1 VADLTTVYL
10 GLGSNMGNRENN
22 LEEALKLLGQR
33 MQVGKI
39 SSIYDT
45 APLGNTNQPRFLNIA
60 CQVFTRL
67 TPEGLLTLAKGIEQK
82 MGRYGRS
89 GEPRPIDIDILLY
102 GDVVMDTRELKI
114 PHPEMATR
122 EFVLVPLTEIAP
134 EAVHP
139 VTGKTVREMRE
150 AIKEKQGVLKWEKEG
165 NGEKEGKAD
174 V

>member
-1 VADLTTVYL
+1 VADLITVYL
-10 GLGSNMGNRENN
+10 GLGSNIGNRENN

-33 MQVGKI
+33 MQIGKI

-45 APLGNTNQPRFLNIA
+45 APLGNTSQPRFLNIA

-67 TPEGLLTLAKGIEQK
+67 TPEGLLALAKGIENK
-82 MGRYGRS
+82 MGRHGRT

-102 GDVVMDTRELKI
+102 GDTVMDTRELKI
-114 PHPEMATR
+114 PHPQMAER
-122 EFVLVPLTEIAP
+122 EFVLVPLAEIAP
-134 EAVHP
+134 DAVHP

-150 AIKEKQGVLKWEKEG
+150 AIKEKQGVFKWEKEG
-165 NGEKEGKAD
+165 NAD

>member
-1 VADLTTVYL
+1 MADLITVYL
-10 GLGSNMGNRENN
+10 SLGSNMGNRENN

-45 APLGNTNQPRFLNIA
+45 APLGITSQPRFLNVA

-67 TPEGLLTLAKGIEQK
+67 TPEGLLALAKGIEHK
-82 MGRYGRS
+82 MGRHGRT
-89 GEPRPIDIDILLY
+89 GEPRPMDIDILLY
-102 GDVVMDTRELKI
+102 GDTVMDTRELKI
-114 PHPEMATR
+114 PHPQMAER
-122 EFVLVPLTEIAP
+122 EFVLVPLAEIAP
-134 EAVHP
+134 DAVHP

-150 AIKEKQGVLKWEKEG
+150 AIKEKQGVFKWEKEVQ
-165 NGEKEGKAD
+165 EGKAD